1 MALLKNYD
9 QMQKNLATVR
19 DSQGWA
25 DEQVALQYETLSRQV
40 QALTADLQQLVIS
53 LDQAGA
59 SNGITEL
66 VKGLRSIVQVLQQIS
81 PETLKL
87 IGTTTAAVAA
97 LKALQS
103 GFVTVNNYA
112 SSTTSKISMLGGV
125 IGGFRGNVISGA
137 TALRLLSA
145 GVLSALFN
153 LAALIPIIIAAAS
166 AIKSIEES
174 RNAGYYAQQKMMDID
189 KQTQAYKDI
198 TLAIEKYQKVTNDSN
213 ITDEQAAKAKDEYK
227 QACESLRKVIGD
239 EAYARVMAS
248 KDIKS
253 AILMELE
260 ELERQRLANQANAKS
275 ALENQAT
282 ALEAVNEGTRGRIE
296 MYNQEII
303 ALENLIKARQTAYD
317 SLMQSDAPDFIKKIG
332 GYVFDNS
339 TQNAKDDIAIYK
351 NDIEKAKR
359 ELTNNE
365 AKIIDIRKKITE
377 LAKPPEIKGGA
388 MGTLEEPN
396 AGGKDKK
403 GGSVGNSNGSTDFT
417 EKAKR
422 NQYDRERNEL
432 WYQGKIAAQ
441 AYDNTLKEITNSEQ
455 LYGSTTTSILA
466 KADVYQKYQKDLQE
480 YQSQLQAF
488 KDKLIADLDA
498 QMLNNPELMAQ
509 VGYKTEAT
517 QDEKLKN
524 IEINKELYQQIKTY
538 SDLVNMVSSVNSKL
552 EETKGKTLDVGLNIA
567 KINDELL
574 KQRINDRQTNLDIEL
589 ARIDRPNNI
598 SYEREK
604 NRLQLE
610 SKKADLEDYKKA
622 REDILNQINNSD
634 KAHSDLE
641 LAELRQKLNT
651 QTKLYEEAAREVAQ
665 LEFEKNST
673 IKNGLADVTQQFL
686 IQGNSLRQIWNNL
699 WQDLAREA
707 IQRLFQVQA
716 QSSLL
721 GSLFGLFGGGGSQ
734 LSGGVKGIPADGG
747 GSASV
752 ISGRKSHTGGLMGY
766 PKMHTG
772 GMVEK
777 GRLGVVPK
785 LQNDEVLRTLQ
796 VGEEVNSVADRRS
809 NEILAMVAMK
819 AIDERSQQPNNVN
832 IMALDS
838 RSFAEY
844 LNDNADVLMGVLAKQ
859 GALGRKG

>member
-1 MALLKNYD
+1 
-9 QMQKNLATVR
+9 MQKNLATVR

-25 DEQVALQYETLSRQV
+25 DEQVALQYETISRQV

-87 IGTTTAAVAA
+87 IGTTTAAIAA

-112 SSTTSKISMLGGV
+112 TSTTSKISMLGGV

-145 GVLSALFN
+145 GALSALFN

-174 RNAGYYAQQKMMDID
+174 RNAGYYAQQKMIEID

-198 TLAIEKYQKVTNDSN
+198 ALAIEKYQKVTNDSN
-213 ITDEQAAKAKDEYK
+213 TTDEQAAKAKDEYK
-227 QACESLRKVIGD
+227 QACESLGKVIGD

-260 ELERQRLANQANAKS
+260 ELERKRLANNASAKA
-275 ALENQAT
+275 ALENEAT
-282 ALEAVNEGTRGRIE
+282 SLEAVNQGVRGRIE
-296 MYNQEII
+296 MYGQEII

-339 TQNAKDDIAIYK
+339 TQGAKDDIAIYK
-351 NDIEKAKR
+351 QDIEKAKR

-396 AGGKDKK
+396 AVGKDKN
-403 GGSVGNSNGSTDFT
+403 GGSIGNSDGSTDFT

-480 YQSQLQAF
+480 YQTQLQAF

-498 QMLNNPELMAQ
+498 QMLNNPELMVQ

-552 EETKGKTLDVGLNIA
+552 EETKGKTLDISLNIA
-567 KINDELL
+567 KVNDELS
-574 KQRINDRQTNLDIEL
+574 KQRIDNINKDAAINLSRINRPTNMNYEKQKNAIDLSTQRQLLEEYKNSIDTTKAKIKELTALNNEQYALQIEGLRNKLRTEVAEYENTNQKI
-589 ARIDRPNNI
+589 
-598 SYEREK
+598 
-604 NRLQLE
+604 
-610 SKKADLEDYKKA
+610 
-622 REDILNQINNSD
+622 
-634 KAHSDLE
+634 
-641 LAELRQKLNT
+641 AELEYQKN
-651 QTKLYEEAAREVAQ
+651 YDIR
-665 LEFEKNST
+665 
-673 IKNGLADVTQQFL
+673 NGWADITQQFL

-716 QSSLL
+716 QASILSSI
-721 GSLFGLFGGGGSQ
+721 FGFFGGSSPMSFGTKNGV
-734 LSGGVKGIPADGG
+734 SGQFAANGDF
-747 GSASV
+747 
-752 ISGRKSHTGGLMGY
+752 ISNKPVPKSHTGGLMGY

-796 VGEEVNSVADRRS
+796 VGEEVNSVSDRRS

-844 LNDNADVLMGVLAKQ
+844 LNDNADTLMGVLAKQ
-859 GALGRKG
+859 GALGRRS